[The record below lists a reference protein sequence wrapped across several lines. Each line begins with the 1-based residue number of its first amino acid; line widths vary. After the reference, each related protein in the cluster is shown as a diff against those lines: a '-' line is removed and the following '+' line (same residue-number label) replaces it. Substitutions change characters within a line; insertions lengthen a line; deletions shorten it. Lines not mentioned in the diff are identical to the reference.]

1 MKLNLIWG
9 VEFWAGLCKFGLK
22 VNPCACR
29 GFLNTLPRSDVKHK
43 KHLVFSKKQ
52 NTSEF
57 FKLLSMASSSSSASM
72 KRICFYCKT
81 VSNHPQAWLAP
92 PEWLLCSALYPLRPH
107 DFKNTLQK
115 YYTISSFP
123 CLFVLSSF
131 GPCSSAYEEG
141 RFCNIFHLDASGWRD
156 CVTCKKI
163 VHCGCIMSTHTHTEL
178 DSGGVRCTEC
188 ISNDIL
194 MGANSRR
201 FQFKNARPRT
211 LRDLPE
217 VRLCVDLGKVTTGIT
232 YGTSSQED
240 ACESREQLYADS
252 PDGVNISD
260 SSTVNKKPQSN
271 GLRKIHSYR
280 RYLPE
285 ASDEDMQQIRKH
297 SNSVVIP
304 LFEKE
309 LTISDADSRN
319 GRLDYLPKI
328 SEPQGFP
335 IKIQDTGGK
344 YWNFHYRF
352 WPNSHSTMYVLEG
365 TRDYMA
371 ENQCQPGDKGTS
383 LNSIYILSDR
393 SEGQLVMGLKKA
405 QASKSDQEEVLTE
418 RVFPCLFSLEKSRE
432 LWAVHAENKREF
444 KMMFQNKDYCPFK
457 TVVNLCFPWMLVK
470 LVVGVRLK
478 LVFLS

>member
-1 MKLNLIWG
+1 
-9 VEFWAGLCKFGLK
+9 
-22 VNPCACR
+22 
-29 GFLNTLPRSDVKHK
+29 
-43 KHLVFSKKQ
+43 
-52 NTSEF
+52 
-57 FKLLSMASSSSSASM
+57 MASSSSSASM

-81 VSNHPQAWLAP
+81 VSTILRPGWRLRNGGSA
-92 PEWLLCSALYPLRPH
+92 LLCIRCA
-107 DFKNTLQK
+107 
-115 YYTISSFP
+115 
-123 CLFVLSSF
+123 
-131 GPCSSAYEEG
+131 SAYEEG

-194 MGANSRR
+194 MGANSHR

-217 VRLCVDLGKVTTGIT
+217 VRLCVDLGKVITGIT

-271 GLRKIHSYR
+271 GLGKVHSYR

-319 GRLDYLPKI
+319 GRLVIPKKCAWDYLPKI

-371 ENQCQPGDKGTS
+371 ANQCQPGDKVTFYR
-383 LNSIYILSDR
+383 IDP
-393 SEGQLVMGLKKA
+393 EGQLVMGLKKA
-405 QASKSDQEEVLTE
+405 QASTSDQEEVLTE

>member
-1 MKLNLIWG
+1 
-9 VEFWAGLCKFGLK
+9 
-22 VNPCACR
+22 
-29 GFLNTLPRSDVKHK
+29 
-43 KHLVFSKKQ
+43 
-52 NTSEF
+52 
-57 FKLLSMASSSSSASM
+57 MASSSSSASM

-81 VSNHPQAWLAP
+81 VSTILRPGWRLRNG
-92 PEWLLCSALYPLRPH
+92 CSALLCIR
-107 DFKNTLQK
+107 
-115 YYTISSFP
+115 
-123 CLFVLSSF
+123 CA
-131 GPCSSAYEEG
+131 SAYEEG

-163 VHCGCIMSTHTHTEL
+163 VHCGCIMSTHTHIEL

-217 VRLCVDLGKVTTGIT
+217 VRLCVDLGKVITGIT

-240 ACESREQLYADS
+240 ACESREQLYTDS

-319 GRLDYLPKI
+319 GRLVIPKKCAWDYLPKI

-371 ENQCQPGDKGTS
+371 ANQCQPGDKVTFYR
-383 LNSIYILSDR
+383 IDP
-393 SEGQLVMGLKKA
+393 EGQLVMGLKKA
-405 QASKSDQEEVLTE
+405 QASTSDQEKNPESYGQYMLRT
-418 RVFPCLFSLEKSRE
+418 RE
-432 LWAVHAENKREF
+432 SSK
-444 KMMFQNKDYCPFK
+444 
-457 TVVNLCFPWMLVK
+457 
-470 LVVGVRLK
+470 
-478 LVFLS
+478 